1 MAASPSPEQR
11 ELTLVGKVE
20 MRIAL
25 ADTDEKLTV
34 RTLISLKHQ
43 TSF

>member
-1 MAASPSPEQR
+1 MAASSSPEQR

-34 RTLISLKHQ
+34 CTIKSRT
-43 TSF
+43 